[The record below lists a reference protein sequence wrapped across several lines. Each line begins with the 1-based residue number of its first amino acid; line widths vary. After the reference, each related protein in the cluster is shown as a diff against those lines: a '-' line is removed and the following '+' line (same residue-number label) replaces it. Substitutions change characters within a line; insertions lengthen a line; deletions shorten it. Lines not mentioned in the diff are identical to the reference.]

1 MRAHKY
7 LSKMNRLDATVNN
20 KLKEKQQVMEL
31 MLKVGD
37 TNGKSRA
44 RLRALDREIDDT
56 IDRLVDLKREA
67 MRLLEALPQEEYRVL
82 HQYYVHGRTMEV
94 IAAEQG
100 MSVRNTYIVKAR
112 ALGLVQEMLDAMKK
126 APGR

>member
-1 MRAHKY
+1 M
-7 LSKMNRLDATVNN
+7 SKINRLDVLVNN

-37 TNGKSRA
+37 ANGKGRA
-44 RLRALDREIDDT
+44 RLRTLDREIDDT

-67 MRLLEALPQEEYRVL
+67 IAMLEALPQDEYRVL
-82 HQYYVHGRTMEV
+82 HQYYVQGRTMEV

-100 MSVRNTYIVKAR
+100 LSVRQTYNVKSK
-112 ALGLVQEMLDAMKK
+112 ALHLVQGMLDAMKK